1 MQSGKVCLLV
11 SVLSL
16 AARSEIPTKWVEDMR
31 QGLSLQSQG
40 HLAEAESRF
49 ESALREVEQLPGQAD
64 LQAAALSHLANVE
77 IDLSRPEEAS
87 RLCQRAISILVH
99 SAGEADARVESLRI
113 ELAGLYVESGQTTT
127 AAKLLHKIIAFQASN
142 AQTASPEGAFALDVL
157 ATLYARR
164 KKLAAAEAAERQSLS
179 VLEALP
185 AAQVAA
191 VAVGL
196 GNLHLSIFLN
206 SRKRAAEALP
216 YAERARTI
224 FQALPLPEPPMEA
237 AADMSLASIHASLGR
252 RGEAEAESERAF
264 RVVESFYGPNHPQTA
279 WMLLAHAA
287 VLRRI
292 DRKQEARVI
301 QKRAERI
308 LREAGKNYLEETV
321 PVEALLPH

>member
-1 MQSGKVCLLV
+1 
-11 SVLSL
+11 
-16 AARSEIPTKWVEDMR
+16 
-31 QGLSLQSQG
+31 
-40 HLAEAESRF
+40 
-49 ESALREVEQLPGQAD
+49 
-64 LQAAALSHLANVE
+64 
-77 IDLSRPEEAS
+77 
-87 RLCQRAISILVH
+87 
-99 SAGEADARVESLRI
+99 
-113 ELAGLYVESGQTTT
+113 
-127 AAKLLHKIIAFQASN
+127 
-142 AQTASPEGAFALDVL
+142 
-157 ATLYARR
+157 
-164 KKLAAAEAAERQSLS
+164 
-179 VLEALP
+179 
-185 AAQVAA
+185 
-191 VAVGL
+191 
-196 GNLHLSIFLN
+196 
-206 SRKRAAEALP
+206 LP

-308 LREAGKNYLEETV
+308 LRDSGKNYLEETV

>member
-11 SVLSL
+11 SVLSV
-16 AARSEIPTKWVEDMR
+16 AARSEMPTKWVEDMR

-40 HLAEAESRF
+40 RFAEAKSRF
-49 ESALREVEQLPGQAD
+49 ESALREVEQPPGQAD
-64 LQAAALSHLANVE
+64 LQAATLSRLASVE
-77 IDLSRPEEAS
+77 IDLSRLEEAS
-87 RLCQRAISILVH
+87 RLCQRAISILVQ
-99 SAGEADARVESLRI
+99 SVGEADARVQSLRI

-142 AQTASPEGAFALDVL
+142 AQTASAEGAFALDVL

-185 AAQVAA
+185 AAHVAA
-191 VAVGL
+191 VAVGD
-196 GNLHLSIFLN
+196 LHLSIFLN
-206 SRKRAAEALP
+206 SGKRAAEALP
-216 YAERARTI
+216 YAERAKTI
-224 FQALPLPEPPMEA
+224 FETLPLPEPPMEA

-252 RGEAEAESERAF
+252 RGEADAESERAF
-264 RVVESFYGPNHPQTA
+264 RVVENFYGPNHPQTA

-301 QKRAERI
+301 QKRGERI
-308 LREAGKNYLEETV
+308 LREAGKNYLGETV

>member
-1 MQSGKVCLLV
+1 MQSGKVCLLF

-16 AARSEIPTKWVEDMR
+16 AARSEMPAKWVEDMR
-31 QGLSLQSQG
+31 QGLSLQSRG
-40 HLAEAESRF
+40 RLAEAESRF

-87 RLCQRAISILVH
+87 RLCQRAISILVQ
-99 SAGEADARVESLRI
+99 SAGEADARVQSLRI

-157 ATLYARR
+157 ATLYARE
-164 KKLAAAEAAERQSLS
+164 KKLVAAEAAERQSLL

-185 AAQVAA
+185 PAHVAA
-191 VAVGL
+191 VAVGD
-196 GNLHLSIFLN
+196 LHLSIFLN
-206 SRKRAAEALP
+206 ARKRAAEALP
-216 YAERARTI
+216 YAERAKTI
-224 FQALPLPEPPMEA
+224 FETLPLPEPPMEA

-301 QKRAERI
+301 QKRGERI
-308 LREAGKNYLEETV
+308 LREAGKNYLGETV